1 MTEIT
6 TCSSGGVQQ
15 DHHLVPGQDQ
25 RGLPPLPI
33 PCRWGHLIYFLNLRD
48 CQNEKEIPASGE
60 TFNQYQKSS
69 VSAQAKSGLCG
80 DRDDVLSQTHYENMF
95 VMLSGTILLQILIG
109 MKTSAKR
116 WASRKRAPEKGRKRQ
131 FDGVAVLSKQKHLL
145 RQLKIES
152 LSQYLNLHVM
162 EVDRSKIDCNQSTR
176 PRA

>member
-80 DRDDVLSQTHYENMF
+80 DRDDVSLQTLYENMF
-95 VMLSGTILLQILIG
+95 VMLSGTIRLQILIG
-109 MKTSAKR
+109 TKTFAKNGFR
-116 WASRKRAPEKGRKRQ
+116 EKRKRAPEKGVKT
-131 FDGVAVLSKQKHLL
+131 
-145 RQLKIES
+145 I
-152 LSQYLNLHVM
+152 
-162 EVDRSKIDCNQSTR
+162 
-176 PRA
+176 

>member
-33 PCRWGHLIYFLNLRD
+33 PCRWGHFIYFLNLRD

-80 DRDDVLSQTHYENMF
+80 DRDDVSLQTLYENMF
-95 VMLSGTILLQILIG
+95 VMLSGTIRLSIEMI
-109 MKTSAKR
+109 TSAKR
-116 WASRKRAPEKGRKRQ
+116 WP
-131 FDGVAVLSKQKHLL
+131 
-145 RQLKIES
+145 LK
-152 LSQYLNLHVM
+152 
-162 EVDRSKIDCNQSTR
+162 
-176 PRA
+176 